1 MPSEKI
7 LAQKQKQVAE
17 LAEQFRAAQSV
28 VVMEFVGLTVE
39 EDTELRTELRKQ
51 NVNYQVIKNTIASR
65 AVTAA
70 GLADLVPLFFGSTS
84 VAWSAD
90 DAVAPAK
97 ILRRFARKFAELKLK
112 GGAVEGKALT
122 LEEIMRV
129 AEIPSV
135 EELYAKIVGSLISP
149 IAGLAIILKAIA
161 EKMEAEGKKTAGELV
176 GKAGSAP
183 AEPVG
188 TEAEEPA
195 AAEES
200 VAAEAE
206 TEEPAAE

>member
-17 LAEQFRAAQSV
+17 LAEQFSAAQSV

-51 NVNYQVIKNTIASR
+51 DVNYQVIKNTIASR

-70 GLADLVPLFFGSTS
+70 GLADLVPLFTGSTS

-97 ILRRFARKFAELKLK
+97 IMRKFARKFAELKLK

-161 EKMEAEGKKTAGELV
+161 EKMEAEGKTTAGELV

-183 AEPVG
+183 TEPVAAK
-188 TEAEEPA
+188 AEEPA
-195 AAEES
+195 AAEEP
-200 VAAEAE
+200 ATAEAD